1 MQIAHTQGNLY
12 LALEGIDTCGK
23 STQIE
28 LLKRRFPQAIFT
40 KEPGGSALGKELR
53 NILLHGN
60 ITSKKAEFL
69 LFLSDRAEHIERVI
83 APNLGNLII
92 SDRSLISGIAYAK
105 GFDDVWLRELN
116 LFATGG
122 ILPNLAVILELS
134 KEELERRLSN
144 KKHDTIESRGVGYL
158 MELQERIKEAAR
170 LLRIPS
176 VVIDATKTPEAIC
189 ERIIQRIKQA

>member
-105 GFDDVWLRELN
+105 GFDDMWLRELN

-134 KEELERRLSN
+134 REELERRLSN

-170 LLRIPS
+170 LLGIPS

>member
-28 LLKRRFPQAIFT
+28 LLKRRFPRAIFT
-40 KEPGGSALGKELR
+40 KEPGGSVLGKELR
-53 NILLHGN
+53 DILLHGN

-105 GFDDVWLRELN
+105 GFDDIWLRELN

-122 ILPNLAVILELS
+122 IQPNLAVILELS
-134 KEELERRLSN
+134 REELERRLSN

-170 LLRIPS
+170 LLKIPS

-189 ERIIQRIKQA
+189 ERIIRRIEQA